1 MAKNLLNSPFNILR
15 ILFLL
20 PFFFIQSSS
29 DTPSTICKSTPYPSY
44 CNTVLPSSN
53 SSSNVFDYGRFSVR
67 KSISTARK
75 FQSLIEKYLRN
86 SKSLTITAVRSLE
99 DCRYLAQSNIDNLI
113 STFQIVNKTSQTLS
127 TLQADDIQTL
137 LSAILTNT
145 QTCIDGLQATASAWS
160 VRNGILTPLSND
172 TRLYSVSLALF
183 TKGWVPKKKKRQPI
197 HNWKKLKLQ
206 NGNLNLKMS
215 AKNEAIYGA
224 VTNNN
229 RRLLQA
235 VNDNGSDQVLVSD
248 IVIVSQDGSG
258 NFTAINDAVAAA
270 PNNTNGSNGYFL
282 IYITAGVY
290 EEYISIAKN
299 KRYLMMLGDG
309 INQTIITGNHSV
321 VDGWTTFNSPTF
333 AVVAPNFVAVNITF
347 RNTAGPIKHQA
358 VAVRNG
364 ADLSIFYS
372 CSFEAYQDT
381 LYVHSLRQFYRE
393 CDIYGTVDFIFGNA
407 ASHFQN
413 CNMYPRLPMSNQFN
427 AITAQGRTDPN
438 QNTGISIHN
447 CTIRAADDLAN
458 SNITIRTYL
467 GRPWKEY
474 SRTVYMQSFMDSL
487 IIPAGWSIWS
497 GDFALN
503 TSYYAEFNN
512 SGPGSNTTQRVTWP
526 GFHVINATDAANFT
540 VSAFLLGDDWI
551 PQTGVPYTGGLM

>member
-1 MAKNLLNSPFNILR
+1 MAKNPRNLLFSPFPLLC

-20 PFFFIQSSS
+20 SFFFSQSSADAPPAS
-29 DTPSTICKSTPYPSY
+29 PVPPSKVCKSTPFPSF
-44 CNTVLPSSN
+44 CNTVLPASN
-53 SSSNVFDYGRFSVR
+53 SSANVYDYGRFSVR
-67 KSISTARK
+67 KSLSAARK
-75 FQSLIEKYLRN
+75 FLSLIEKYLRK
-86 SKSLTITAVRSLE
+86 SKQLTITAVRALE
-99 DCRYLAQSNIDNLI
+99 DCKFLAESNIDNLM
-113 STFQIVNKTSQTLS
+113 SSFQIVDQTSRTLS
-127 TLQADDIQTL
+127 VLEADDVQTL

-160 VRNGILTPLSND
+160 VRNGILSPLSND

-183 TKGWVPKKKKRQPI
+183 TKGWVPKKKNRPSFSNPAGRKQ
-197 HNWKKLKLQ
+197 LKMR
-206 NGNLNLKMS
+206 NGSLNLKMS
-215 AKNEAIYGA
+215 ARNQAIYRT
-224 VTNNN
+224 VNN

-235 VNDNGSDQVLVSD
+235 DIGDDQVLVSD
-248 IVIVSQDGSG
+248 VVIVSQDGSG

-270 PNNTNGSNGYFL
+270 PNNTDGTSGYFL

-290 EEYISIAKN
+290 EEYVSIAVV
-299 KRYLMMLGDG
+299 G
-309 INQTIITGNHSV
+309 TG
-321 VDGWTTFNSPTF
+321 
-333 AVVAPNFVAVNITF
+333 FVAVNITI
-347 RNTAGPIKHQA
+347 RNTAGAIKHQA

-381 LYVHSLRQFYRE
+381 LYVHSLRQFYVE

-407 ASHFQN
+407 AVVFQS
-413 CNMYPRLPMSNQFN
+413 CNLYPRLPMSNQFN

-438 QNTGISIHN
+438 QNTGISIQN

-487 IIPAGWSIWS
+487 ISPEGWTIWS

-512 SGPGSNTTQRVTWP
+512 TGPGSNTSQRVTWP
-526 GFHVINATDAANFT
+526 GFHIINATDAANFT
-540 VSAFLLGDDWI
+540 VPAFLLGDAWPKRGPLIILVLFHHITLKSTLD
-551 PQTGVPYTGGLM
+551 QTYSPAVLVSLSPSNF